1 MKNTL
6 KNVFHSPRFLVGFI
20 IFMVML
26 LTVLIYPYLVVRDPL
41 VSLGKGFLAPG
52 TYMSVYD
59 ANNTGTYRMDL
70 PEATENRLEAS
81 LPAANRQTMLDY
93 LAAMGLDVSDLD
105 TSNDKLD
112 DLLALWTA
120 NYSDEDARVNKY
132 PGFSTQSQRNALKRI
147 NNSITSTEASAA
159 MTVTKGEGENATTT
173 TISDT
178 DYVKVNEVANTVTL
192 PLGTDNFGRDTLT
205 ELVRATGVSLLIGLV
220 AGTIATLIGL
230 LVGLLAG
237 YLGGIV
243 DDILMF
249 IANLFTVIPGFVL
262 LILIYYSLGPDAR
275 GIMTCAVVIGVTSWV
290 WTARSVRSQ
299 VISLRNR
306 DHVNLSKLSGHSV
319 FRIVTTDI
327 LPYILSYVVMA
338 FILQVSSGILAEAQL
353 SLLGLG
359 PKTTE
364 VPTLGLMMN
373 WAKLFGA
380 YTSSNAWWA
389 YFPVV
394 LVIALISFS
403 LNLMN
408 TGLDQVFNPA
418 LRD

>member
-20 IFMVML
+20 IFMILL
-26 LTVLIYPYLVVRDPL
+26 LTVLIYPYFVTRDPL
-41 VSLGKGFLAPG
+41 LSLGKGFMEPG
-52 TYMSVYD
+52 TYVSVYD
-59 ANNTGTYRMDL
+59 TNNAGTYRVEL
-70 PEATENRLEAS
+70 PEANENRLEAS
-81 LPAANRQTMLDY
+81 LPIKERQTMLDF
-93 LAAMGLDVSDLD
+93 LKVKGVDISALD
-105 TSNDKLD
+105 TSNEKFHELI
-112 DLLALWTA
+112 AVWKE
-120 NYSDEDARVNKY
+120 NYDEADAKKNKY
-132 PGFSTQSQRNALKRI
+132 EGFATQAKRNELKRI
-147 NNSITSTEASAA
+147 NNRLSADTAAA
-159 MTVTKGEGENATTT
+159 MSVTKGEGDSATTSA
-173 TISDT
+173 IAGS
-178 DYVKVNEVANTVTL
+178 DYVKVDEVANSVTL

-205 ELVRATGVSLLIGLV
+205 ELVKATGVSLIIGLI
-220 AGTIATLIGL
+220 AGTIATALGL

-237 YLGGIV
+237 YVGGIV

-249 IANLFTVIPGFVL
+249 IANIFTVIPGFVL
-262 LILIYYSLGPDAR
+262 LILIYYSVGQEAR
-275 GIMTCAVVIGVTSWV
+275 GVTTCAIVIGLTSWV

-306 DHVNLSKLSGHSV
+306 DHVNLSKLSGHSL

-327 LPYILSYVVMA
+327 LPYIASYVVMA

-359 PKTTE
+359 PKTTD

-389 YFPVV
+389 YFPVI

-408 TGLDQVFNPA
+408 TGLDQVFNPT

>member
-26 LTVLIYPYLVVRDPL
+26 LTVLIYPYFVTRDPL
-41 VSLGKGFLAPG
+41 QALGKGFLAPAPMCPCM
-52 TYMSVYD
+52 TP
-59 ANNTGTYRMDL
+59 TT
-70 PEATENRLEAS
+70 
-81 LPAANRQTMLDY
+81 PAPTAWSCRKRPPTVWRAPCPWKDRQMMLDF
-93 LAAMGLDVSDLD
+93 LKAKGVDVTGLD
-105 TSNDKLD
+105 TSNDRFE
-112 DLLALWTA
+112 DLIAAWKA
-120 NYSDEDARVNKY
+120 NYDEADAKKNKY
-132 PGFSTQSQRNALKRI
+132 EGFATQAQRNALKRLDR
-147 NNSITSTEASAA
+147 TSERIPPRHDRDQGRGRQRICSR
-159 MTVTKGEGENATTT
+159 GR
-173 TISDT
+173 IR
-178 DYVKVNEVANTVTL
+178 DYVKVDEVANAITL

-205 ELVRATGVSLLIGLV
+205 ELVKATGISLIIGLI
-220 AGTIATLIGL
+220 AGSIATLLGL
-230 LVGLLAG
+230 IVGLLAG
-237 YLGGIV
+237 YMGGMV
-243 DDILMF
+243 DDVLMF
-249 IANLFTVIPGFVL
+249 IANIFTVIPGFVL
-262 LILIYYSLGPDAR
+262 LILIYYSVGQAAR
-275 GIMTCAVVIGVTSWV
+275 GITTCALVIGFTSWV

-306 DHVNLSKLSGHSV
+306 DHVNLSKLSGHSL
-319 FRIVTTDI
+319 FRIIVTDI
-327 LPYILSYVVMA
+327 LPYIASYVVMA

-359 PKTTE
+359 PKTTD

-389 YFPVV
+389 YFPVI

-408 TGLDQVFNPA
+408 TGLDQVFNPT